1 MAARLSSGCPREPR
15 QLLAEIAGYLAVV
28 AKLFSM
34 SRLNHS

>member
-1 MAARLSSGCPREPR
+1 MPALA